1 MNAVSTVNPGGRF
14 GSPGKQTLS
23 WRLAHRMFIKESS
36 GVQHPWEEGARGEV
50 KLQWSSVGQDDRVR
64 ALHVDQSL
72 AWATPRYLG

>member
-1 MNAVSTVNPGGRF
+1 
-14 GSPGKQTLS
+14 
-23 WRLAHRMFIKESS
+23 MFIKESS
-36 GVQHPWEEGARGEV
+36 GVQHPWEEDARGEV